1 MKTQHTKQHHILWA
15 EDDNDDLM
23 LMREVL
29 EGIDHCHIITEV
41 TNGREVLDHLNN
53 IEDPAQFPCL
63 IILDMNMPVLNGR
76 ETLAILKSEE
86 KYSSIPVVVFTT
98 SSSEMDR
105 MFCRRFGVE
114 MYTKPD
120 DFVGH
125 QQTIQKLLK
134 YCSISRECVESEEQC
149 KSY

>member
-1 MKTQHTKQHHILWA
+1 MKTLHTKQHHILWA
-15 EDDNDDLM
+15 DDDNDDLM
-23 LMREVL
+23 LMREAL
-29 EGIDHCHIITEV
+29 EGIDHFHKITEV
-41 TNGREVLDHLNN
+41 TNGREVLDHLSH
-53 IEDPAQFPCL
+53 ITDPSLYPCL

-86 KYSSIPVVVFTT
+86 KYCAIPVVVFTT

-120 DFVGH
+120 DFLGH
-125 QQTIQKLLK
+125 QQTIKKLLK
-134 YCSISRECVESEEQC
+134 FCSITRERIESEQY
-149 KSY
+149 S

>member
-1 MKTQHTKQHHILWA
+1 MKTQHTRQHHILWA
-15 EDDNDDLM
+15 DDDNDDLM
-23 LMREVL
+23 LMREAL
-29 EGIDHCHIITEV
+29 EGIDHCHKITEAN
-41 TNGREVLDHLNN
+41 NGREVLDHLNS
-53 IEDPAQFPCL
+53 IADPTLYPCL

-86 KYSSIPVVVFTT
+86 KFSAIPVVVFTT

-120 DFVGH
+120 DFLGH
-125 QQTIQKLLK
+125 QQTIQKLLQF
-134 YCSISRECVESEEQC
+134 CSISMQAVEAEESC
-149 KSY
+149 KRY

>member
-1 MKTQHTKQHHILWA
+1 MKTQHTRQHHILWA
-15 EDDNDDLM
+15 DDDNDDLM
-23 LMREVL
+23 LMREAL
-29 EGIDHCHIITEV
+29 EGIDHSHRITEAN
-41 TNGREVLDHLNN
+41 NGREVLDHLGN
-53 IEDPAQFPCL
+53 ITDPSLFPCL

-86 KYSSIPVVVFTT
+86 KYCSIPVVVFTT

-120 DFVGH
+120 DFLGH
-125 QQTIQKLLK
+125 QQTIKKLLK
-134 YCSISRECVESEEQC
+134 FCSITKERVESEQY
-149 KSY
+149 S

>member
-1 MKTQHTKQHHILWA
+1 MKTQHTRQHHILWA
-15 EDDNDDLM
+15 DDDNDDLM
-23 LMREVL
+23 LMREAL
-29 EGIDHCHIITEV
+29 EGIDHHHQITEAN
-41 TNGREVLDHLNN
+41 NGREVLDHLGS
-53 IEDPAQFPCL
+53 IEDPSQFPCL
-63 IILDMNMPVLNGR
+63 IILDMNMPILNGR

-114 MYTKPD
+114 MFTKPD

-125 QQTIQKLLK
+125 QQMIQQLLRF
-134 YCSISRECVESEEQC
+134 CSICKESVATEHC
-149 KSY
+149 C

>member
-1 MKTQHTKQHHILWA
+1 
-15 EDDNDDLM
+15 M
-23 LMREVL
+23 LMREAL
-29 EGIDHCHIITEV
+29 EGIDHSHRITEA
-41 TNGREVLDHLNN
+41 TNGREVLDHLNG
-53 IEDPAQFPCL
+53 IDDPALYPCL

-86 KYSSIPVVVFTT
+86 KYNSIPVVVFTT

-134 YCSISRECVESEEQC
+134 FCSISKECVKPEQ
-149 KSY
+149 YN